1 MSDTWTRELVWERY
15 LGAFATLLR
24 LPNESRARGRASAWP
39 TIIRAF
45 ADAIAAEETRAEEA
59 YPFPKGWDRPAPP
72 SHRAIDLMEEVWDWH
87 VKYLIGHPEEARML
101 VVMAWCRA
109 RHRPLTALFRSL
121 RIGRRDA
128 YRTRDRAL
136 DLVRL
141 ALTRDRVPANPFIEL
156 LVG

>member
-1 MSDTWTRELVWERY
+1 MTDTWTRELVWSRY

-24 LPNESRARGRASAWP
+24 LPNEGRARAAASGWP
-39 TIIRAF
+39 AIIRDF

-72 SHRAIDLMEEVWDWH
+72 SHRAIDLMEEVWGWH
-87 VKYLIGHPEEARML
+87 VKYLSAKPDEARML
-101 VVMAWCRA
+101 IVMAWCRA
-109 RHRPLTALFRSL
+109 RHRPLTALFRSM
-121 RIGRRDA
+121 RIARRDA

-136 DLVRL
+136 DLVRG
-141 ALTRDRVPANPFIEL
+141 ALTRDRVPANEFIEV